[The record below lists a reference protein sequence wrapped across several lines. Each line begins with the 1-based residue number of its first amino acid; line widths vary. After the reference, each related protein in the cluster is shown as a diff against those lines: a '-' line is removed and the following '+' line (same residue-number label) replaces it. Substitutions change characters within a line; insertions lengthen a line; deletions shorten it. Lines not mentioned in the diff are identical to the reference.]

1 VTGTVSP
8 EHILKELTNLWVSL
22 GKPGDTETAAGVLR
36 ACTMTLIVIAEESED
51 VGALGETIAALMPEH
66 PARSIMLR
74 LRGAGEATLSERVYA
89 QCWLPFG
96 QRRQICCEQIEIIAT
111 DAALDD
117 LVPVV
122 LPLAAPDLPVII
134 WLRSAR
140 LWDVP
145 AFQHITAQ
153 ANKVVMDS
161 TALTRPASVL
171 RSLAEA
177 SKRGM
182 IIGDL
187 AWARLTRWREMVSL
201 FFDNRDF
208 LARLDT
214 VSQVRAEFTPQTET
228 SARYLTAWTRSALPQ
243 TAQIELTPGQDLS
256 LELSGPALHLRLSRD
271 GDQLKLTVDGQSR
284 SSTLPAS
291 GDYQPLR
298 EELGLVRHD
307 RVFERTLALAAS
319 LEPARQ

>member
-1 VTGTVSP
+1 
-8 EHILKELTNLWVSL
+8 
-22 GKPGDTETAAGVLR
+22 
-36 ACTMTLIVIAEESED
+36 MTLIVIAEESED
-51 VGALGETIAALMPEH
+51 VSALGETIAALMPEH
-66 PARSIMLR
+66 PARSIIIR

-145 AFQHITAQ
+145 AFQHIAAQ
-153 ANKVVMDS
+153 ATKVVVDS
-161 TALTRPASVL
+161 NGFSHPSSGL

-187 AWARLTRWREMVSL
+187 AWSRLTRWREMVSL
-201 FFDNRDF
+201 FFDDREF
-208 LARLDT
+208 LARLEGT
-214 VSQVRAEFTPQTET
+214 VEVRAEFGSSEQT
-228 SARYLTAWTRSALPQ
+228 SARYLAAWIASLLPSTAS
-243 TAQIELTPGQDLS
+243 ITPGQDLAMD
-256 LELSGPALHLRLSRD
+256 LSTPQLQLRVSRA
-271 GDQLKLTVDGQSR
+271 GDQLKLTGDGLARTSN
-284 SSTLPAS
+284 LPPS
-291 GDYQPLR
+291 GDYYPLR
-298 EELGLVRHD
+298 EELALVRHD
-307 RVFERTLALAAS
+307 HVFERTLALAAS
-319 LEPARQ
+319 LEPANQ